1 MTGELRRLRRVSPN
15 PSEPNF
21 CYNRRPMA
29 KNEYGAD
36 SIKTLDPVTHIRMR
50 PGMYVGEP
58 GTGAMYHDC
67 IYILMKEVIDNSVD
81 EFVMGC
87 GKKIDV
93 TVNYDTGETSVRDYG
108 RGIPLEKV
116 VDCVSQMNT
125 GGKFDSDNFQFSAGM
140 NGVGTKAV
148 NALSEFF
155 EVRSFRDGAYSE
167 AFFKEGRLQSKKR
180 GTCKTREPNGTF
192 IRYRPD
198 VTVLKNFKV
207 REEHVVR
214 RMKMY
219 CYVNAGL
226 TINLNGQSICSE
238 HGLADLI
245 ADEAQFEKLYAPFH
259 VKTKNLEIIFTHTN
273 RFGEEYHSFVN
284 GQYTTDGGTHLTA
297 FKEAL
302 TKALNDWDAKKKFD
316 GDDIRDGL
324 LGAVSL
330 RIMNPVFE
338 GQTKIKFV
346 MNDIRSDLVA
356 EMKKEIEVALH
367 RSPSETEKLI
377 AKIEETGK
385 IRSQLNSIKKQA
397 RERSQAVQV
406 RVPQL
411 KDCKNHLK
419 LDKIDK
425 KTGKPEGEGTMIFL
439 TEGKS
444 AGGTLGNARDAMNQ
458 AVFFLRGKCLN
469 TCGLNKDVL
478 YKNEEFFNLI
488 KTLDIEDTLDH
499 LRYGKIIFATD
510 ADVDGLHIRMLLT
523 TFFMR
528 FYRQLITD
536 GRVFIL
542 ETPLFRV
549 RNKKE
554 QYYCFS
560 DEERERA
567 IKACGRGCE
576 ITRFKGLGELN
587 AKEFK
592 DFIGPEMRLTPVT
605 CVDDVDVEKTIKFY
619 MGANTPERKD
629 YIMDSLVC
637 DSSEF

>member
-1 MTGELRRLRRVSPN
+1 
-15 PSEPNF
+15 
-21 CYNRRPMA
+21 MA
-29 KNEYGAD
+29 KENYSD
-36 SIKTLDPVTHIRMR
+36 DNIKTLDPVTHIRMR

-67 IYILMKEVIDNSVD
+67 IYILMKEVIDNSID

-87 GKKIDV
+87 GKRIDV

-108 RGIPLEKV
+108 RGIPLGKV

-125 GGKFDSDNFQFSAGM
+125 GGKFDSDSFQFSAGM
-140 NGVGTKAV
+140 NGVGTKSV
-148 NALSEFF
+148 NSLSEFF
-155 EVRSFRDGAYSE
+155 EVRSNREGEFSE
-167 AFFKEGRLQSKKR
+167 AYFEEGRLKSKKR
-180 GTCKTREPNGTF
+180 GKQKEPQRDGTF
-192 IRYRPD
+192 IRYKPD
-198 VTVLKNFKV
+198 AKVLKHFKV
-207 REEHVVR
+207 REEHVLR

-226 TINLNGQSICSE
+226 TINLNGQTICSD
-238 HGLADLI
+238 HGLQDLI
-245 ADEAQFEKLYAPFH
+245 ADEVQFEKLYAPFH
-259 VKTKNLEIIFTHTN
+259 IKTKTLEIIFTHTN

-302 TKALNDWDAKKKFD
+302 TKALNDYDSKKKFE

-324 LGAVSL
+324 IGAVSI

-356 EMKKEIEVALH
+356 EMRKEIESALH
-367 RSPSETEKLI
+367 RSPAETDKLI

-385 IRSQLNSIKKQA
+385 IRSQLVTIKKKA
-397 RERSQAVQV
+397 REHAQAVSV

-419 LDKIDK
+419 LDKINK
-425 KTGKPEGEGTMIFL
+425 KTGKAEGEDTMIFL
-439 TEGKS
+439 TEGLS
-444 AGGTLGNARDAMNQ
+444 AGGTLGKVRDAATQ

-469 TCGLNKDVL
+469 TCGMSKNVL
-478 YKNEEFFNLI
+478 YENVEFFNLI
-488 KTLDIEDTLDH
+488 KTLDVDETLEH
-499 LRYGKIIFATD
+499 LRSGKIIFATD
-510 ADVDGLHIRMLLT
+510 AAVDGLHIRMLLT

-528 FYRQLITD
+528 FYRQLVTD

-560 DEERERA
+560 DEERETA
-567 IKACGRGCE
+567 IKKCGRGCE
-576 ITRFKGLGELN
+576 ITRFKGLGELDDDD
-587 AKEFK
+587 FR
-592 DFIGPEMRLTPVT
+592 DFIGPDMRLTPVT
-605 CVDDVDVEKTIKFY
+605 CADDSDVEKTIKSY
-619 MGANTPERKD
+619 MGSNTPERKD
-629 YIMDSLVC
+629 YIMNTLVC
-637 DSSEF
+637 DETSFE

>member
-1 MTGELRRLRRVSPN
+1 
-15 PSEPNF
+15 
-21 CYNRRPMA
+21 MA
-29 KNEYGAD
+29 KENYGAD

-67 IYILMKEVIDNSVD
+67 IYILMKEVIDNAID
-81 EFVMGC
+81 EFVQGF

-93 TVNYDTGETSVRDYG
+93 NVNYDTGEVSVRDYG

-125 GGKFDSDNFQFSAGM
+125 GGKYDNENYQFSAGM

-155 EVRSFRDGAYSE
+155 EVRAFRDGAYSE
-167 AFFKEGRLQSKKR
+167 GFFKEGRLQSQKR
-180 GTCKTREPNGTF
+180 GKCAKSEPNGTY
-192 IRYRPD
+192 IHYKPD
-198 VTVLKNFKV
+198 VKVLKNFKV
-207 REEHVVR
+207 REEHVLR

-226 TINLNGQSICSE
+226 TINLNGQTICTE
-238 HGLADLI
+238 KGLSDLI
-245 ADEAQFEKLYAPFH
+245 TDETQYEKLYAPFH
-259 VKTKNLEIIFTHTN
+259 LKTKTLEIIFTHTN
-273 RFGEEYHSFVN
+273 RFGEEYHTFVN

-302 TKALNDWDAKKKFD
+302 TKALNDYDPKKKFD

-324 LGAVSL
+324 LGAVSV

-338 GQTKIKFV
+338 GQTKIKLV
-346 MNDIRSDLVA
+346 MNDLRSDLVA
-356 EMKKEIEVALH
+356 QMRKEIETVLH
-367 RSPSETEKLI
+367 RSPAETDKLI

-385 IRSQLNSIKKQA
+385 IRSQLNTIKKQA
-397 RERSQAVQV
+397 RERTQAVSV

-419 LDKIDK
+419 LDKINK
-425 KTGKPEGEGTMIFL
+425 KTGKPEGDDTMIFL
-439 TEGKS
+439 TEGQS
-444 AGGTLGNARDAMNQ
+444 AGGTLGLARDTMNQ
-458 AVFFLRGKCLN
+458 AVFFLKGKPLN

-488 KTLDIEDTLDH
+488 KTLDIEETLDH
-499 LRYGKIIFATD
+499 LRYSRIIFATD

-554 QYYCFS
+554 HYFCYS
-560 DEERERA
+560 DAEREAA
-567 IKACGRGCE
+567 IKKCGKGCE
-576 ITRFKGLGELN
+576 ITRFKGLGEID
-587 AKEFK
+587 KDDFK
-592 DFIGPEMRLTPVT
+592 GFIGDEIRLTPVT
-605 CVDDVDVEKTIKFY
+605 CADDQDVEKTIKFY
-619 MGANTPERKD
+619 MGSNTPERKD

>member
-1 MTGELRRLRRVSPN
+1 
-15 PSEPNF
+15 
-21 CYNRRPMA
+21 MA
-29 KNEYGAD
+29 DYSAED
-36 SIKTLDPVTHIRMR
+36 IVHLDPVEHIRLR

-67 IYILMKEVIDNSVD
+67 IYILIKEVIDNSID
-81 EFVMGC
+81 EFVMGN
-87 GKKIDV
+87 GKRIDV
-93 TVNYDTGETSVRDYG
+93 TVDYTTGETTVRDYG

-125 GGKFDSDNFQFSAGM
+125 GGKFDNKNFQFSAGM

-155 EVRSFRDGAYSE
+155 EVRSFRNGEYSE
-167 AFFKEGRLQSKKR
+167 AFFREGRLQSQKR
-180 GTCKTREPNGTF
+180 GKCQTRESNGTY
-192 IRYRPD
+192 IRYKPD
-198 VTVLKNFKV
+198 VKVLKNFKV
-207 REEHVVR
+207 REEHVLR

-226 TINLNGQSICSE
+226 TISLNGQTICSE
-238 HGLADLI
+238 RGLGDLI
-245 ADEAQFEKLYAPFH
+245 ADEARFERLYTPFH
-259 VKTKNLEIIFTHTN
+259 IKTKNLEIIFTHTN
-273 RFGEEYHSFVN
+273 RFGEEYYSFVN

-302 TKALNDWDAKKKFD
+302 TKALNDFDPKKKFD

-324 LGAVSL
+324 VGAVAI

-338 GQTKIKFV
+338 GQTKIKLV
-346 MNDIRSDLVA
+346 MNDIRAELVA
-356 EMKKEIEVALH
+356 EMRKEIETILH
-367 RSPSETEKLI
+367 RSPAETEKLI

-385 IRSQLNSIKKQA
+385 IRSQLNAIKKQA
-397 RERSQAVQV
+397 RERTQAVSV

-411 KDCKNHLK
+411 KDCKRHLK

-425 KTGKPEGEGTMIFL
+425 KTGLAEGNDTMIFL
-439 TEGKS
+439 TEGQS
-444 AGGTLGNARDAMNQ
+444 AGGTLGLARDAMNQ
-458 AVFFLRGKCLN
+458 AVFFLRGKPLN
-469 TCGLNKDVL
+469 TFGLNKDVL
-478 YKNEEFFNLI
+478 YRNEEFFNLI

-499 LRYGKIIFATD
+499 LRYAKIIFATD
-510 ADVDGLHIRMLLT
+510 ADVDGLHIRMLLS

-528 FYRQLITD
+528 FYRQLVTD

-560 DEERERA
+560 EEEKL
-567 IKACGRGCE
+567 KAQAKCGRGCE
-576 ITRFKGLGELN
+576 TTRFKGLGELN

-592 DFIGPEMRLTPVT
+592 DFIGKDMRLTPVV
-605 CVDDVDVEKTIKFY
+605 CSDDTDIEKTIKFY

-637 DSSEF
+637 DSSDF

>member
-1 MTGELRRLRRVSPN
+1 
-15 PSEPNF
+15 
-21 CYNRRPMA
+21 MA
-29 KNEYGAD
+29 KENYSD
-36 SIKTLDPVTHIRMR
+36 DNIKTLDPVTHIRMR

-67 IYILMKEVIDNSVD
+67 IYILMKEVIDNSID

-108 RGIPLEKV
+108 RGIPLGKV

-125 GGKFDSDNFQFSAGM
+125 GGKFDSDSFQFSAGM

-155 EVRSFRDGAYSE
+155 EVRSYREGEFSE
-167 AFFKEGRLQSKKR
+167 AYFEEGRLKSKKR
-180 GTCKTREPNGTF
+180 GKQKEPQRDGTF
-192 IRYRPD
+192 IRYKPD
-198 VTVLKNFKV
+198 AKVLKHFKV
-207 REEHVVR
+207 REEHVLR

-226 TINLNGQSICSE
+226 TINLYGQTICSD
-238 HGLADLI
+238 HGLQDLI
-245 ADEAQFEKLYAPFH
+245 ADEVQFEKLYAPFH
-259 VKTKNLEIIFTHTN
+259 IKTKTLEIIFTHTN

-302 TKALNDWDAKKKFD
+302 TKALNDYDSKKKFE

-324 LGAVSL
+324 IGAVSI

-356 EMKKEIEVALH
+356 EMRKEIESALH
-367 RSPSETEKLI
+367 RSPAETDKLI

-385 IRSQLNSIKKQA
+385 IRSQLVTIKKKA
-397 RERSQAVQV
+397 REHAQAVSV

-419 LDKIDK
+419 LDKINK
-425 KTGKPEGEGTMIFL
+425 KTGKAEGEDTMIFL
-439 TEGKS
+439 TEGLS
-444 AGGTLGNARDAMNQ
+444 AGGTLGKVRDAATQ

-469 TCGLNKDVL
+469 TCGMSKNVL
-478 YKNEEFFNLI
+478 YENVEFFNLI
-488 KTLDIEDTLDH
+488 KTLDVDETLEH

-528 FYRQLITD
+528 FYRQLVTD

-560 DEERERA
+560 DEERETA
-567 IKACGRGCE
+567 IKKCGRGCE
-576 ITRFKGLGELN
+576 ITRFKGLGELDDDD
-587 AKEFK
+587 FR
-592 DFIGPEMRLTPVT
+592 DFIGPDMRLTPVT
-605 CVDDVDVEKTIKFY
+605 CADDSDVEKTIKFY
-619 MGANTPERKD
+619 MGSNTPERKD
-629 YIMDSLVC
+629 YIMNTLVC
-637 DSSEF
+637 DETSFE

>member
-1 MTGELRRLRRVSPN
+1 
-15 PSEPNF
+15 
-21 CYNRRPMA
+21 MA
-29 KNEYGAD
+29 KNDYSAE

-155 EVRSFRDGAYSE
+155 EVRSFRNGEYSE
-167 AFFKEGRLQSKKR
+167 ALFKEGRLQSKRR
-180 GTCKTREPNGTF
+180 GMCKTREPNGTF
-192 IRYRPD
+192 IHYRPD
-198 VTVLKNFKV
+198 VKVLKNFKV
-207 REEHVVR
+207 REEHVLR
-214 RMKMY
+214 RMRMY

-245 ADEAQFEKLYAPFH
+245 ADEAQFEKLYTPFH

-324 LGAVSL
+324 VGAVSL

-346 MNDIRSDLVA
+346 MNDIRADLVA

-385 IRSQLNSIKKQA
+385 IRSQLNTIKKQA

-605 CVDDVDVEKTIKFY
+605 CADDVDVEKTIKFY

>member
-1 MTGELRRLRRVSPN
+1 
-15 PSEPNF
+15 
-21 CYNRRPMA
+21 MA
-29 KNEYGAD
+29 KDNYGAD

-67 IYILMKEVIDNSVD
+67 IYILMKEVIDNAID
-81 EFVMGC
+81 EFVQGY

-93 TVNYDTGETSVRDYG
+93 KVDYDSGEVSVRDYG

-116 VDCVSQMNT
+116 VACVSQMNT
-125 GGKFDSDNFQFSAGM
+125 GGKYDTENYQFSAGM

-155 EVRSFRDGAYSE
+155 EVRAFRGGEFSE
-167 AFFKEGRLQSKKR
+167 AFFKEGRIQSQKR
-180 GTCKTREPNGTF
+180 GTCKTKEPNGTF
-192 IRYRPD
+192 IRYKPD
-198 VTVLKNFKV
+198 VKVLKNFKV
-207 REEHVVR
+207 REDHVLR

-226 TINLNGQSICSE
+226 TIILNGQEIRSDG
-238 HGLADLI
+238 GLADLI
-245 ADEAQFEKLYAPFH
+245 SDEAQFEKLYSPFH
-259 VKTKNLEIIFTHTN
+259 IKSKNLEIIFTHTN

-302 TKALNDWDAKKKFD
+302 TKALNDYDPKKKFD

-324 LGAVSL
+324 IGAVSV
-330 RIMNPVFE
+330 RIINPVFE
-338 GQTKIKFV
+338 GQTKIKLV
-346 MNDIRSDLVA
+346 MNDIRSELVSQ
-356 EMKKEIEVALH
+356 MRKEIEAALH
-367 RSPSETEKLI
+367 RSPAETDKLI
-377 AKIEETGK
+377 SKIEETGK
-385 IRSQLNSIKKQA
+385 IRSQLNTIKKQA
-397 RERSQAVQV
+397 RERSQAVSV

-419 LDKIDK
+419 LDKVDK
-425 KTGKPEGEGTMIFL
+425 KTGRPEGDDTMIFL
-439 TEGKS
+439 TEGQS
-444 AGGTLGNARDAMNQ
+444 AGGTLGLARDATRQ
-458 AVFFLRGKCLN
+458 AVFFLRGKPLN
-469 TCGLNKDVL
+469 TFDKNKDTL
-478 YKNEEFFNLI
+478 YQNEEFFNLI
-488 KTLDIEDTLDH
+488 KTLDIEETLEH
-499 LRYGKIIFATD
+499 LRYSKIIFATD

-536 GRVFIL
+536 GRVYIL

-549 RNKKE
+549 RNNKE
-554 QYYCFS
+554 QHYCFS
-560 DEERERA
+560 EAERD
-567 IKACGRGCE
+567 KAQAKLGKGCE
-576 ITRFKGLGELN
+576 TTRFKGLGELN

-592 DFIGPEMRLTPVT
+592 DFIGEDMRLTPVT
-605 CVDDVDVEKTIKFY
+605 CADDTDVEKTIKFY
-619 MGANTPERKD
+619 MGNNTPERKD

>member
-1 MTGELRRLRRVSPN
+1 
-15 PSEPNF
+15 
-21 CYNRRPMA
+21 MA
-29 KNEYGAD
+29 KDYGD
-36 SIKTLDPVTHIRMR
+36 TSIKTLDPVTHIRMR

-67 IYILMKEVIDNSVD
+67 IYILMKEVIDNSID

-87 GKKIDV
+87 GKRIDV
-93 TVNYDTGETSVRDYG
+93 TVNYDTGEVSVRDYG
-108 RGIPLEKV
+108 RGIPLGKV

-125 GGKFDSDNFQFSAGM
+125 GGKFDSDSFQFSAGM

-155 EVRSFRDGAYSE
+155 EVRSFREGEFSE
-167 AFFKEGRLQSKKR
+167 AYFEEGRLKSKRR
-180 GTCKTREPNGTF
+180 GKQKTAERDGTF
-192 IRYRPD
+192 IRYKPD
-198 VTVLKNFKV
+198 VKVLKHFKV
-207 REEHVVR
+207 REEHVLR

-226 TINLNGQSICSE
+226 TIVLNGQSICSE
-238 HGLADLI
+238 RGLADLVS
-245 ADEAQFEKLYAPFH
+245 DEVQFEKLYTPFH

-302 TKALNDWDAKKKFD
+302 TKALNDYDAKKKFD

-324 LGAVSL
+324 LGAVSI

-346 MNDIRSDLVA
+346 MNDIRAELVA
-356 EMKKEIEVALH
+356 EMKKAIEAELH
-367 RSPSETEKLI
+367 RAPAETEKLI

-385 IRSQLNSIKKQA
+385 IRSQLNTIKKKA
-397 RERSQAVQV
+397 REHAQAVSV

-411 KDCKNHLK
+411 KDCKHHLR
-419 LDKIDK
+419 LDKVDR
-425 KTGKPEGEGTMIFL
+425 KTGQPEGADTMIFL
-439 TEGKS
+439 TEGLS
-444 AGGTLGNARDAMNQ
+444 AGGTLGNARDALNQ
-458 AVFFLRGKCLN
+458 AVFFLRGKPLN
-469 TCGLNKDVL
+469 TFGVGKSVL
-478 YKNEEFFNLI
+478 YENVEFYNLI

-528 FYRQLITD
+528 FYRQLVTD

-554 QYYCFS
+554 QHYCFS
-560 DEERERA
+560 DEEREAA
-567 IKACGRGCE
+567 IRKCGRGCE

-592 DFIGPEMRLTPVT
+592 DFIGPDMRLTPVT
-605 CVDDVDVEKTIKFY
+605 CSDDQDVEKTIKFY
-619 MGANTPERKD
+619 MGSNTPERKG

-637 DSSEF
+637 DAAEF

>member
-1 MTGELRRLRRVSPN
+1 
-15 PSEPNF
+15 
-21 CYNRRPMA
+21 MA
-29 KNEYGAD
+29 KDYGD
-36 SIKTLDPVTHIRMR
+36 TSIKTLDPVTHIRTR

-67 IYILMKEVIDNSVD
+67 IYILMKEVIDNSID
-81 EFVMGC
+81 EFVMGE
-87 GKKIDV
+87 GKRIDV
-93 TVNYDTGETSVRDYG
+93 TVNYDSGETSVRDYG
-108 RGIPLEKV
+108 RGIPLGKV
-116 VDCVSQMNT
+116 VDCVSQMTT
-125 GGKFDSDNFQFSAGM
+125 GGKFDSDSFQFSAGM

-155 EVRSFRDGAYSE
+155 EVRSFRDGEFSE
-167 AFFKEGRLQSKKR
+167 GLFKEGRLQSQKR
-180 GTCKTREPNGTF
+180 GKTKTSEPHGTF
-192 IRYRPD
+192 IRYKPD
-198 VTVLKNFKV
+198 VKVLKHFKV

-214 RMKMY
+214 RMRMY

-226 TINLNGQSICSE
+226 TINLNGQPICSQ

-245 ADEAQFEKLYAPFH
+245 ADEAQFEKLYSPFH
-259 VKTKNLEIIFTHTN
+259 IKTKNLEIIFTHTN
-273 RFGEEYHSFVN
+273 RFGEEYYSFVN

-302 TKALNDWDAKKKFD
+302 TKALNEYDSKKKFD

-324 LGAVSL
+324 IGAISL

-346 MNDIRSDLVA
+346 MNDIKADLVA
-356 EMKKEIEVALH
+356 EMKKEILACLH
-367 RSPSETEKLI
+367 RAPAEADKLLS
-377 AKIEETGK
+377 KIEETGK
-385 IRSQLNSIKKQA
+385 IRSQLNTIKKQA
-397 RERSQAVQV
+397 RERSQATQV
-406 RVPQL
+406 RVKQL
-411 KDCKNHLK
+411 KDSKNHLK

-439 TEGKS
+439 TEGQS

-458 AVFFLRGKCLN
+458 AVFFLRGKPLN
-469 TCGLNKDVL
+469 TFGVGKEVL

-560 DEERERA
+560 EAERDA
-567 IKACGRGCE
+567 AQKKCGRGCE
-576 ITRFKGLGELN
+576 TTRFKGLGELN

-592 DFIGPEMRLTPVT
+592 DFIGEDMRLTPVT
-605 CVDDVDVEKTIKFY
+605 CADDQDVEKTIKFY
-619 MGANTPERKD
+619 MGSNTPERKD
-629 YIMDSLVC
+629 YIMESLIC
-637 DSSEF
+637 DAAEF

>member
-1 MTGELRRLRRVSPN
+1 
-15 PSEPNF
+15 
-21 CYNRRPMA
+21 MA
-29 KNEYGAD
+29 NGNYGAE
-36 SIKTLDPVTHIRMR
+36 SIKTLDPVTHIRLR

-67 IYILMKEVIDNSVD
+67 IYILMKEVIDNAID
-81 EFVMGC
+81 EFVQGY

-93 TVNYDTGETSVRDYG
+93 TVDYDSGEVSVRDYA

-125 GGKFDSDNFQFSAGM
+125 GAKYDNENYQFSAGM

-155 EVRSFRDGAYSE
+155 EVRSFRNGDYSE
-167 AFFKEGRLQSKKR
+167 AFFKEGRLQAKKR
-180 GTCKTREPNGTF
+180 GKCKEREPDGTF
-192 IRYRPD
+192 IRYKPD
-198 VTVLKNFKV
+198 VKVLKHFKM
-207 REEHVVR
+207 REDHVLR
-214 RMKMY
+214 RMRMY

-226 TINLNGQSICSE
+226 TVNLNGQTIRSDK
-238 HGLADLI
+238 GLADLI

-259 VKTKNLEIIFTHTN
+259 IKTKSLEILFTHTN
-273 RFGEEYHSFVN
+273 RFGEEYHTFVN

-302 TKALNDWDAKKKFD
+302 TKALNDYDPKKKFD

-324 LGAVSL
+324 IGAVSV

-338 GQTKIKFV
+338 GQTKIKLV
-346 MNDIRSDLVA
+346 MNDLRSELVA
-356 EMKKEIEVALH
+356 QMRKEIEAALH
-367 RSPSETEKLI
+367 RSPAETDKLV

-385 IRSQLNSIKKQA
+385 IRSQLNTIKKQA
-397 RERSQAVQV
+397 RERTQAVSV

-411 KDCKNHLK
+411 KDCQRHLK
-419 LDKIDK
+419 LDKINK
-425 KTGKPEGEGTMIFL
+425 KTGKPEGDDTMIFL
-439 TEGKS
+439 TEGQS
-444 AGGTLGNARDAMNQ
+444 AGGTLGLARDTANQ
-458 AVFFLRGKCLN
+458 AVFFLKGKPLN

-488 KTLDIEDTLDH
+488 KTLDIEETLDH
-499 LRYGKIIFATD
+499 LRYSRIIFATD

-528 FYRQLITD
+528 FYRQLIVD

-554 QYYCFS
+554 HYFCYT
-560 DEERERA
+560 DAEREAA
-567 IKACGRGCE
+567 IKKCGKGCE
-576 ITRFKGLGELN
+576 ITRFKGLGEID
-587 AKEFK
+587 KDDFK
-592 DFIGPEMRLTPVT
+592 GFIGEDIRLTPVT
-605 CVDDVDVEKTIKFY
+605 CADDTDVEKTIKFY

-637 DSSEF
+637 DSSEY

>member
-1 MTGELRRLRRVSPN
+1 
-15 PSEPNF
+15 
-21 CYNRRPMA
+21 MA
-29 KNEYGAD
+29 KDNYGAE

-67 IYILMKEVIDNSVD
+67 IYILMKEVVDNAID
-81 EFVMGC
+81 EFVQGF
-87 GKKIDV
+87 GKKIDIN
-93 TVNYDTGETSVRDYG
+93 VNYDSGEVSVRDYG

-125 GGKFDSDNFQFSAGM
+125 GGKYDNENYQFSAGM

-155 EVRSFRDGAYSE
+155 EVRAFRDGEYSE

-180 GTCKTREPNGTF
+180 GKCKQREPDGTF
-192 IRYRPD
+192 IRYKPD
-198 VTVLKNFKV
+198 VKVLKNFKV
-207 REEHVVR
+207 REEHVLR

-226 TINLNGQSICSE
+226 TINLNGQTICSDK
-238 HGLADLI
+238 GLSDLI

-259 VKTKNLEIIFTHTN
+259 LKTKTLEIIFTHTN
-273 RFGEEYHSFVN
+273 RFGEEYHTFVN

-302 TKALNDWDAKKKFD
+302 TKALNDYDPKKKFD

-324 LGAVSL
+324 LGAVSV

-338 GQTKIKFV
+338 GQTKIKLV
-346 MNDIRSDLVA
+346 MNDLRADLVA
-356 EMKKEIEVALH
+356 QMRKEIETVLH
-367 RSPSETEKLI
+367 RAPAEADKLI

-385 IRSQLNSIKKQA
+385 IRSQLNTIKKQA
-397 RERSQAVQV
+397 RERSQAVSV

-419 LDKIDK
+419 LDKINK
-425 KTGKPEGEGTMIFL
+425 KTGKPEGDDTMIFL
-439 TEGKS
+439 TEGQS
-444 AGGTLGNARDAMNQ
+444 AGGTLGLARDTSNQ
-458 AVFFLRGKCLN
+458 AVFFLKGKPLN

-488 KTLDIEDTLDH
+488 KTLDIEETLDH
-499 LRYGKIIFATD
+499 LRYSRIIFATD

-554 QYYCFS
+554 HYFCYT
-560 DEERERA
+560 DAEREAA
-567 IKACGRGCE
+567 IKKCGKGCE
-576 ITRFKGLGELN
+576 ITRFKGLGEID
-587 AKEFK
+587 KDDFK
-592 DFIGPEMRLTPVT
+592 GFIGEDIRLTPVT
-605 CVDDVDVEKTIKFY
+605 CADDTDVEKTIKFY
-619 MGANTPERKD
+619 MGSNTPERKD

>member
-1 MTGELRRLRRVSPN
+1 
-15 PSEPNF
+15 
-21 CYNRRPMA
+21 MA
-29 KNEYGAD
+29 KNEYGAE

-67 IYILMKEVIDNSVD
+67 VYILMKEVIDNAVD

-87 GKKIDV
+87 GRKVDV
-93 TVNYDTGETSVRDYG
+93 TVDYATGETSIRDYG

-116 VDCVSQMNT
+116 VDCVSKMNT
-125 GGKFDSDNFQFSAGM
+125 GGKFDNASFQFSAGM

-155 EVRSFRDGAYSE
+155 EVRSFRDGSFSE
-167 AFFKEGRLQSKKR
+167 AFFREGRLQSQRR
-180 GTCKTREPNGTF
+180 GKCKTAEPNGTF
-192 IRYRPD
+192 VRYRPD
-198 VTVLKNFKV
+198 AKVLKSFRM

-214 RMKMY
+214 RMRMY

-226 TINLNGQSICSE
+226 TINLNGQRICSE
-238 HGLADLI
+238 GGLADLI
-245 ADEAQFEKLYAPFH
+245 SDEAQFERLYSPFH
-259 VKTKNLEIIFTHTN
+259 IKTKSFEIIFTHTN

-302 TKALNDWDAKKKFD
+302 TKALNEYDSKRPFD

-324 LGAVSL
+324 MGAVSL

-346 MNDIRSDLVA
+346 MNDIRADLVA
-356 EMKKEIEVALH
+356 EMKREIVAALH
-367 RSPSETEKLI
+367 RAPSEAERLV
-377 AKIEETGK
+377 AKVEETGK
-385 IRSQLNSIKKQA
+385 LRTQMTALKKQA
-397 RERSQAVQV
+397 RERTQAVSV

-411 KDCKNHLK
+411 KDCKNHLR
-419 LDKIDK
+419 LDKTDK
-425 KTGKPEGEGTMIFL
+425 KTGRAEGEDTMIVL

-444 AGGTLGNARDAMNQ
+444 AGGTLGSARDAMNQ
-458 AVFFLRGKCLN
+458 AVFFLKGKCLN
-469 TCGLNKDVL
+469 TCGLAKDVL

-488 KTLDIEDTLDH
+488 KTLDIEEKLEN

-528 FYRQLITD
+528 FYRQLVTD

-554 QYYCFS
+554 QYYCFT
-560 DEERERA
+560 EEE
-567 IKACGRGCE
+567 KAAAQAKCGRGCE
-576 ITRFKGLGELN
+576 TTRFKGLGELN
-587 AKEFK
+587 PKEFK
-592 DFIGPEMRLTPVT
+592 DFIGPDMRLTPVT
-605 CVDDVDVEKTIKFY
+605 CSDDMDVEKTIKFY

-629 YIMDSLVC
+629 YIMETLVC
-637 DSSEF
+637 DSSDF

>member
-1 MTGELRRLRRVSPN
+1 
-15 PSEPNF
+15 
-21 CYNRRPMA
+21 MA
-29 KNEYGAD
+29 KDYGD
-36 SIKTLDPVTHIRMR
+36 TSIKTLDPVTHIRMR

-67 IYILMKEVIDNSVD
+67 IYILMKEVIDNAID
-81 EFVMGC
+81 EFGQGF
-87 GKKIDV
+87 GKRIDV
-93 TVNYDTGETSVRDYG
+93 TVNYDSGEVSVRDYG
-108 RGIPLEKV
+108 RGIPLGKV

-125 GGKFDSDNFQFSAGM
+125 GGKYDNENYQFSAGM

-155 EVRSFRDGAYSE
+155 EVRSFRDGEYSE
-167 AFFKEGRLQSKKR
+167 AYFKEGRLQSQKR
-180 GTCKTREPNGTF
+180 GKQKTAEKNGTF
-192 IRYRPD
+192 IRYKPD
-198 VTVLKNFKV
+198 VKVLKHFKV
-207 REEHVVR
+207 REEHVLR

-226 TINLNGQSICSE
+226 TIVLNGQEICSDR
-238 HGLADLI
+238 GLADLV

-259 VKTKNLEIIFTHTN
+259 VKTKSLEIIFTHTN
-273 RFGEEYHSFVN
+273 RFGEEYHTFVN

-302 TKALNDWDAKKKFD
+302 TKALNEFDSKKKFD

-324 LGAVSL
+324 LGAVSVK
-330 RIMNPVFE
+330 IMNPVFE

-346 MNDIRSDLVA
+346 MNDIKADLVA
-356 EMKKEIEVALH
+356 EMKKEILAALH
-367 RSPSETEKLI
+367 RSSSEAEKLVK
-377 AKIEETGK
+377 KIEETGK
-385 IRSQLNSIKKQA
+385 IRSQLNTIKKQA
-397 RERSQAVQV
+397 RERTQATSV

-419 LDKIDK
+419 LDKIVK
-425 KTGKPEGEGTMIFL
+425 KTGKPEGDDTMIFL
-439 TEGKS
+439 TEGQS

-458 AVFFLRGKCLN
+458 AVFFLRGKPLN
-469 TCGLNKDVL
+469 TFGVGKEVL

-488 KTLDIEDTLDH
+488 KTLDIEETLEH

-528 FYRQLITD
+528 FYRQLVTD
-536 GRVFIL
+536 GRVYIL

-560 DEERERA
+560 DQEREEA
-567 IKACGRGCE
+567 IKKCGRGCE

-592 DFIGPEMRLTPVT
+592 DFIGPDMRLTPVT
-605 CVDDVDVEKTIKFY
+605 CSDDIDVEKTIKFY

-637 DSSEF
+637 DSSDF

>member
-1 MTGELRRLRRVSPN
+1 
-15 PSEPNF
+15 
-21 CYNRRPMA
+21 MA
-29 KNEYGAD
+29 KTEYVAEA
-36 SIKTLDPVTHIRMR
+36 IKTLDPVTHIRLR

-93 TVNYDTGETSVRDYG
+93 TVNYTTGETSVRDYG

-155 EVRSFRDGAYSE
+155 EVRSFRDGEYSE
-167 AFFKEGRLQSKKR
+167 AFFREGRLKSQKR
-180 GTCKTREPNGTF
+180 GKCPTKEPNGTF
-192 IRYRPD
+192 IRYKPD

-226 TINLNGQSICSE
+226 TINLNGQQICSDR
-238 HGLADLI
+238 GLADLI
-245 ADEAQFEKLYAPFH
+245 ADEAQFEKLYQPFH

-302 TKALNDWDAKKKFD
+302 TKALNDYDPKKKFD

-324 LGAVSL
+324 IGAVSL

-346 MNDIRSDLVA
+346 MNDIRSELVA
-356 EMKKEIEVALH
+356 QMRKEIEAVLH
-367 RSPSETEKLI
+367 RSPSETEKLL
-377 AKIEETGK
+377 AKVEETGK
-385 IRSQLNSIKKQA
+385 IRSQLNTIKKQA
-397 RERSQAVQV
+397 RERSQAVSV

-419 LDKIDK
+419 LDKLDK
-425 KTGKPEGEGTMIFL
+425 KTGKPEGDGTMIFL

-458 AVFFLRGKCLN
+458 AVFFLRGKPLN
-469 TCGLNKDVL
+469 TFGLNKDVL
-478 YKNEEFFNLI
+478 YKNEEFYNLI
-488 KTLDIEDTLDH
+488 KTLDIEDSLDH
-499 LRYGKIIFATD
+499 LRYSKIIFATD
-510 ADVDGLHIRMLLT
+510 ADVDGLHIRMLLA

-528 FYRQLITD
+528 FYRQLVTD

-554 QYYCFS
+554 QHYCFS
-560 DEERERA
+560 DEEREKA
-567 IKACGRGCE
+567 IAKCGRGCE

-605 CVDDVDVEKTIKFY
+605 CSDDTDVEKTIKFY
-619 MGANTPERKD
+619 MGYNTPERKD

-637 DSSEF
+637 DSSDF

>member
-1 MTGELRRLRRVSPN
+1 
-15 PSEPNF
+15 
-21 CYNRRPMA
+21 MA
-29 KNEYGAD
+29 KTEYGAE

-155 EVRSFRDGAYSE
+155 EVRAFRDGEYSE

-180 GTCKTREPNGTF
+180 GKCQTREPNGTF
-192 IRYRPD
+192 IRYKPD
-198 VTVLKNFKV
+198 VKVLKSFKV
-207 REEHVVR
+207 REEHVIR

-226 TINLNGQSICSE
+226 TINLNGQPICSDR
-238 HGLADLI
+238 GLADLI

-302 TKALNDWDAKKKFD
+302 TKALNDYDSKKKFD

-324 LGAVSL
+324 IGAVSL

-346 MNDIRSDLVA
+346 MNDIRADLVA
-356 EMKKEIEVALH
+356 EMKKAIDAELH
-367 RSPSETEKLI
+367 RAPSETDKLI

-385 IRSQLNSIKKQA
+385 IRSQLNTIKKQA
-397 RERSQAVQV
+397 RERSQAVSV

-419 LDKIDK
+419 LDKINK
-425 KTGKPEGEGTMIFL
+425 KTGKAEGEETMIFL

-488 KTLDIEDTLDH
+488 KTLDIEDSLDN

-528 FYRQLITD
+528 FYRQLVTD
-536 GRVFIL
+536 GRIYIL

-560 DEERERA
+560 DDEREKA
-567 IKACGRGCE
+567 IKKCGRGCE

-605 CVDDVDVEKTIKFY
+605 CADDTDVEKTIKFY

>member
-1 MTGELRRLRRVSPN
+1 
-15 PSEPNF
+15 
-21 CYNRRPMA
+21 
-29 KNEYGAD
+29 
-36 SIKTLDPVTHIRMR
+36 
-50 PGMYVGEP
+50 
-58 GTGAMYHDC
+58 
-67 IYILMKEVIDNSVD
+67 MKEVIDNSID

-87 GKKIDV
+87 GKRIDV

-108 RGIPLEKV
+108 RGIPLGKV

-125 GGKFDSDNFQFSAGM
+125 GGKFDSDSFQFSAGM

-155 EVRSFRDGAYSE
+155 EVRSYREGEFSE
-167 AFFKEGRLQSKKR
+167 AYFEEGRLKSKKR
-180 GTCKTREPNGTF
+180 GKQKEPQRDGTF
-192 IRYRPD
+192 IRYKPD
-198 VTVLKNFKV
+198 AKILKHFKV
-207 REEHVVR
+207 REEHVLR

-226 TINLNGQSICSE
+226 TINLNGQTICSD
-238 HGLADLI
+238 HGLQDLI
-245 ADEAQFEKLYAPFH
+245 ADEVQFEKLYAPFH
-259 VKTKNLEIIFTHTN
+259 IKTKTLEIIFTHTN

-302 TKALNDWDAKKKFD
+302 TKALNDYDSKKKFE

-324 LGAVSL
+324 IGAVSI

-356 EMKKEIEVALH
+356 EMRKEIESALH
-367 RSPSETEKLI
+367 RSPAETDKLI

-385 IRSQLNSIKKQA
+385 IRSQLVTIKKKA
-397 RERSQAVQV
+397 REHAQAVSV

-419 LDKIDK
+419 LDKINK
-425 KTGKPEGEGTMIFL
+425 KTGKAEGEDTMIFL
-439 TEGKS
+439 TEGLS
-444 AGGTLGNARDAMNQ
+444 AGGTLGKVRDAATQ

-469 TCGLNKDVL
+469 TCGMSKNVL
-478 YKNEEFFNLI
+478 YENVEFFNLI
-488 KTLDIEDTLDH
+488 KTLDVDETLEH

-528 FYRQLITD
+528 FYRQLVTD

-560 DEERERA
+560 DEERETA
-567 IKACGRGCE
+567 IKKCGRGCE
-576 ITRFKGLGELN
+576 ITRFKGLGELDDDD
-587 AKEFK
+587 FR
-592 DFIGPEMRLTPVT
+592 DFIGPDMRLTPVT
-605 CVDDVDVEKTIKFY
+605 CADDSDVEKTIKFY
-619 MGANTPERKD
+619 MGSNTPERKD
-629 YIMDSLVC
+629 YIMNTLVC
-637 DSSEF
+637 DETSFE

>member
-1 MTGELRRLRRVSPN
+1 
-15 PSEPNF
+15 
-21 CYNRRPMA
+21 MA
-29 KNEYGAD
+29 RNEYGAD

-155 EVRSFRDGAYSE
+155 EVRAFRDGEYSE

-180 GTCKTREPNGTF
+180 GKCAVREPNGTF
-192 IRYRPD
+192 IRYKPD
-198 VTVLKNFKV
+198 AKVLKNFKV
-207 REEHVVR
+207 REEHVLR

-226 TINLNGQSICSE
+226 TINLNGQPICSE
-238 HGLADLI
+238 RGLADLI
-245 ADEAQFEKLYAPFH
+245 SDEAQFEKLYAPFH
-259 VKTKNLEIIFTHTN
+259 IKTKNLEIIFTHTN

-302 TKALNDWDAKKKFD
+302 TKALNDYDPKKKFD

-324 LGAVSL
+324 IGAVSI

-346 MNDIRSDLVA
+346 MNDIRAELVQQ
-356 EMKKEIEVALH
+356 MKKEIEAALH
-367 RSPSETEKLI
+367 RSTAEADKLI

-385 IRSQLNSIKKQA
+385 IRSQLNTIKKQA
-397 RERSQAVQV
+397 RERSQAVSV

-411 KDCKNHLK
+411 KDCKNHLR
-419 LDKIDK
+419 LDKINK
-425 KTGKPEGEGTMIFL
+425 KTGRPEGDDTMIFL
-439 TEGKS
+439 TEGQS
-444 AGGTLGNARDAMNQ
+444 AGGTLGGARDAMTQ

-469 TCGLNKDVL
+469 TCGLAKDVL
-478 YKNEEFFNLI
+478 YRNEEFFNLI
-488 KTLDIEDTLDH
+488 KTLDIEETLEH
-499 LRYGKIIFATD
+499 LRYSKIIFATD

-528 FYRQLITD
+528 FYRQLVQD

-554 QYYCFS
+554 HYFCYS
-560 DEERERA
+560 DAEREAA
-567 IKACGRGCE
+567 IKKCGRGCE
-576 ITRFKGLGELN
+576 ITRFKGLGEID
-587 AKEFK
+587 KEDFK
-592 DFIGPEMRLTPVT
+592 GFIGEDMRLTPVT
-605 CVDDVDVEKTIKFY
+605 CADDTDVEKTIKFY
-619 MGANTPERKD
+619 MGSNTPERKD
-629 YIMDSLVC
+629 YIMESLVC
-637 DSSEF
+637 DASEF

>member
-1 MTGELRRLRRVSPN
+1 
-15 PSEPNF
+15 
-21 CYNRRPMA
+21 MA
-29 KNEYGAD
+29 KENYGAD
-36 SIKTLDPVTHIRMR
+36 SIKTLDPVTHIRLR

-155 EVRSFRDGAYSE
+155 EVRAFRDGEYAE
-167 AFFKEGRLQSKKR
+167 AMFKEGRLQSQKR
-180 GTCKTREPNGTF
+180 GKCATREPNGTF

-198 VTVLKNFKV
+198 VKVLKNFKV
-207 REEHVVR
+207 REEHVLR

-226 TINLNGQSICSE
+226 TINLNGHAICSD

-259 VKTKNLEIIFTHTN
+259 IKTKAFEIIFTHTN

-302 TKALNDWDAKKKFD
+302 TKALNDYDPKKKFD

-324 LGAVSL
+324 VGAVSL

-346 MNDIRSDLVA
+346 MNDIRAELVQQ
-356 EMKKEIEVALH
+356 MRKEIDAALH
-367 RSPSETEKLI
+367 RSSAEADKLI

-385 IRSQLNSIKKQA
+385 IRSQLNTIKKQA
-397 RERSQAVQV
+397 RERSQAVSV

-425 KTGKPEGEGTMIFL
+425 KTGRPEGADTMIFL
-439 TEGKS
+439 TEGQS
-444 AGGTLGNARDAMNQ
+444 AGGTLGGARDAMNQ

-488 KTLDIEDTLDH
+488 KTLDVEESLER

-528 FYRQLITD
+528 FYRQLILD
-536 GRVFIL
+536 GRVYIL

-554 QYYCFS
+554 HYFCYT
-560 DEERERA
+560 DAEREAA
-567 IKACGRGCE
+567 IRKCGRNCE
-576 ITRFKGLGELN
+576 ITRFKGLGEID
-587 AKEFK
+587 KEDFK
-592 DFIGPEMRLTPVT
+592 GFIGEDMRLTPVT
-605 CVDDVDVEKTIKFY
+605 CSDDTDVEKTIKFY
-619 MGANTPERKD
+619 MGSNTPERKD
-629 YIMDSLVC
+629 YIMESLVC

>member
-1 MTGELRRLRRVSPN
+1 
-15 PSEPNF
+15 
-21 CYNRRPMA
+21 MA
-29 KNEYGAD
+29 KENYGAD

-67 IYILMKEVIDNSVD
+67 IYILMKEVIDNAID
-81 EFVMGC
+81 EFVQGF

-93 TVNYDTGETSVRDYG
+93 NVNYDTGEVSVRDYG

-125 GGKFDSDNFQFSAGM
+125 GGKYDNENYQFSAGM

-155 EVRSFRDGAYSE
+155 EVRAFRDGAYSE
-167 AFFKEGRLQSKKR
+167 GFFKEGRLQSQKR
-180 GTCKTREPNGTF
+180 GKCAKSEPNGTY
-192 IRYRPD
+192 IHYKPD
-198 VTVLKNFKV
+198 VKVLKNFKV
-207 REEHVVR
+207 REEHVLR

-226 TINLNGQSICSE
+226 TINLNGQTICSE
-238 HGLADLI
+238 KGLSDLI
-245 ADEAQFEKLYAPFH
+245 TDEAQFEKLYAPFH
-259 VKTKNLEIIFTHTN
+259 LKTKTLEIIFTHTN
-273 RFGEEYHSFVN
+273 RFGEEYHTFVN

-302 TKALNDWDAKKKFD
+302 TKALNDYDPKKKFD

-324 LGAVSL
+324 LGAVSV

-338 GQTKIKFV
+338 GQTKIKLV
-346 MNDIRSDLVA
+346 MNDLRSDLVA
-356 EMKKEIEVALH
+356 QMRKEIETVLH
-367 RSPSETEKLI
+367 RSPAETDKLI

-385 IRSQLNSIKKQA
+385 IRSQLNTIKKQA
-397 RERSQAVQV
+397 RERTQAVSV

-419 LDKIDK
+419 LDKINK
-425 KTGKPEGEGTMIFL
+425 KTGKPEGDDTMIFL
-439 TEGKS
+439 TEGQS
-444 AGGTLGNARDAMNQ
+444 AGGTLGLARDTMNQ
-458 AVFFLRGKCLN
+458 AVFFLKGKPLN
-469 TCGLNKDVL
+469 TCGLNKEVL
-478 YKNEEFFNLI
+478 YRNEEFFNLI
-488 KTLDIEDTLDH
+488 KTLDIEETLDH
-499 LRYGKIIFATD
+499 LRYSRIIFATD

-554 QYYCFS
+554 HYFCYS
-560 DEERERA
+560 DAEREAA
-567 IKACGRGCE
+567 IKKCGKGCE
-576 ITRFKGLGELN
+576 ITRFKGLGEID
-587 AKEFK
+587 KDDFK
-592 DFIGPEMRLTPVT
+592 GFIGDEIRLTPVT
-605 CVDDVDVEKTIKFY
+605 CADDQDVEKTIKFY
-619 MGANTPERKD
+619 MGSNTPERKD

>member
-1 MTGELRRLRRVSPN
+1 
-15 PSEPNF
+15 
-21 CYNRRPMA
+21 MA
-29 KNEYGAD
+29 KENYSD
-36 SIKTLDPVTHIRMR
+36 DNIKTLDPVTHIRMR

-67 IYILMKEVIDNSVD
+67 IYILMKEVIDNSID

-108 RGIPLEKV
+108 RGIPLGKV

-125 GGKFDSDNFQFSAGM
+125 GGKFDSDSFQFSAGM

-155 EVRSFRDGAYSE
+155 EVRSYREGEFSE
-167 AFFKEGRLQSKKR
+167 AYFEEGRLKSKKR
-180 GTCKTREPNGTF
+180 GKQKEPQRDGTF
-192 IRYRPD
+192 IRYKPD
-198 VTVLKNFKV
+198 AKVLKHFKV
-207 REEHVVR
+207 REEHVLR

-226 TINLNGQSICSE
+226 TINLNGQTICSD
-238 HGLADLI
+238 HGLQDLI
-245 ADEAQFEKLYAPFH
+245 ADEVQFEKLYAPFH
-259 VKTKNLEIIFTHTN
+259 IKTKTLEIIFTHTN

-302 TKALNDWDAKKKFD
+302 TKALNDYDSKKKFE

-324 LGAVSL
+324 IGAVSI

-346 MNDIRSDLVA
+346 MNDIRSNLVA
-356 EMKKEIEVALH
+356 EMRKEIESALH
-367 RSPSETEKLI
+367 RSPAETDKLI

-385 IRSQLNSIKKQA
+385 IRSQLVTIKKKA
-397 RERSQAVQV
+397 REHAQAVSV

-419 LDKIDK
+419 LDKINK
-425 KTGKPEGEGTMIFL
+425 KTGKAEGEDTMIFL
-439 TEGKS
+439 TEGLS
-444 AGGTLGNARDAMNQ
+444 AGGTLGKVRDAATQ

-469 TCGLNKDVL
+469 TCGMSKNVL
-478 YKNEEFFNLI
+478 YENVEFFNLI
-488 KTLDIEDTLDH
+488 KTLDVDETLEH

-528 FYRQLITD
+528 FYRQLVTD

-560 DEERERA
+560 DEERETA
-567 IKACGRGCE
+567 IKKCGRGCE
-576 ITRFKGLGELN
+576 ITRFKGLGELDDDD
-587 AKEFK
+587 FR
-592 DFIGPEMRLTPVT
+592 DFIGPDMRLTPVT
-605 CVDDVDVEKTIKFY
+605 CADDSDVEKTIKFY
-619 MGANTPERKD
+619 MGSNTPERKD
-629 YIMDSLVC
+629 YIMNTLVC
-637 DSSEF
+637 DETSFE

>member
-1 MTGELRRLRRVSPN
+1 
-15 PSEPNF
+15 
-21 CYNRRPMA
+21 MA
-29 KNEYGAD
+29 AREAYGD
-36 SIKTLDPVTHIRMR
+36 DNIKTLDPVTHIRMR

-58 GTGAMYHDC
+58 GTGAMYHDA
-67 IYILMKEVIDNSVD
+67 IYILMKEVIDNSID
-81 EFVMGC
+81 EFVMGS
-87 GKKIDV
+87 GKRIDIN
-93 TVNYDTGETSVRDYG
+93 VNYDTGETSVRDYG
-108 RGIPLEKV
+108 RGIPLGKV

-125 GGKFDSDNFQFSAGM
+125 GGKFDSESFQFSAGM

-155 EVRSFRDGAYSE
+155 EVRSFRDGEFSE
-167 AFFKEGRLQSKKR
+167 AYFKEGRLVSKKR
-180 GTCKTREPNGTF
+180 GKQKTAEKSGTF
-192 IRYRPD
+192 IRYKPD
-198 VTVLKNFKV
+198 AKVLKNFKI

-214 RMKMY
+214 RMRMY

-226 TINLNGQSICSE
+226 TIVLNGQEIYSGN
-238 HGLADLI
+238 GLADLI

-259 VKTKNLEIIFTHTN
+259 VKTKTLEIIFTHTN

-302 TKALNDWDAKKKFD
+302 TKALNEYDSKKKFE

-324 LGAVSL
+324 IGAVSL

-346 MNDIRSDLVA
+346 MNDIRAELVR
-356 EMKKEIEVALH
+356 EMQREILAALH
-367 RSPSETEKLI
+367 RSTTETQKLI

-385 IRSQLNSIKKQA
+385 IRSQLVSIKKQA
-397 RERSQAVQV
+397 RERSQAVSV

-411 KDCKNHLK
+411 KDCKHHLK
-419 LDKIDK
+419 LDKINK
-425 KTGKPEGEGTMIFL
+425 KTGKAEGEDTMIFL
-439 TEGKS
+439 TEGLS
-444 AGGTLGNARDAMNQ
+444 AGGTLGQARDAERQ

-488 KTLDIEDTLDH
+488 KTLDIEETLEH

-536 GRVFIL
+536 GRVYIL

-554 QYYCFS
+554 QHYCFT
-560 DEERERA
+560 DAEREAA

-592 DFIGPEMRLTPVT
+592 EFIGADMRLTPVT
-605 CVDDVDVEKTIKFY
+605 CSDDTDVEKTIKFY
-619 MGANTPERKD
+619 MGQNSDERRG

-637 DSSEF
+637 DAAEF

>member
-1 MTGELRRLRRVSPN
+1 
-15 PSEPNF
+15 
-21 CYNRRPMA
+21 MA
-29 KNEYGAD
+29 KEYGD
-36 SIKTLDPVTHIRMR
+36 SSIKTLDPVTHIRMR

-67 IYILMKEVIDNSVD
+67 IYILMKEVIDNAID
-81 EFVMGC
+81 EFGQGF
-87 GKKIDV
+87 GKRIDV
-93 TVNYDTGETSVRDYG
+93 TVNYDSGEVSVRDYG
-108 RGIPLEKV
+108 RGIPLGKV

-125 GGKFDSDNFQFSAGM
+125 GGKYDNENYQFSAGM

-155 EVRSFRDGAYSE
+155 EVRSFREGEFSE
-167 AFFKEGRLQSKKR
+167 AYFEEGRLKSKKR
-180 GTCKTREPNGTF
+180 GKLKSGEPSGTF
-192 IRYRPD
+192 IRYKPD
-198 VTVLKNFKV
+198 LKVLKHFKV

-226 TINLNGQSICSE
+226 TIRLNGQEIRSDR
-238 HGLADLI
+238 GLADLI

-273 RFGEEYHSFVN
+273 RFGEEYHTFVN

-302 TKALNDWDAKKKFD
+302 TKALNDYDAKKKFD

-324 LGAVSL
+324 IGAVAI

-356 EMKKEIEVALH
+356 QMKKEIESVLH
-367 RSPSETEKLI
+367 RSPAETDKLI

-385 IRSQLNSIKKQA
+385 IRSQLVTIKKKA
-397 RERSQAVQV
+397 REHAQAVSV

-419 LDKIDK
+419 LDKVNK
-425 KTGKPEGEGTMIFL
+425 KTGRPEGDETMIFL
-439 TEGKS
+439 TEGIS
-444 AGGTLGNARDAMNQ
+444 AGGTLGKVRDAMNQ

-469 TCGLNKDVL
+469 TCGMSKNVL
-478 YKNEEFFNLI
+478 YENVEYFNLI
-488 KTLDIEDTLDH
+488 KTLDIDETLDH

-528 FYRQLITD
+528 FYRQLVTD

-554 QYYCFS
+554 QVYCFS
-560 DEERERA
+560 EAERDA
-567 IKACGRGCE
+567 AQSKLGRGCE
-576 ITRFKGLGELN
+576 TTRFKGLGELDDDD
-587 AKEFK
+587 FR
-592 DFIGPEMRLTPVT
+592 DFIGPDMRLTPVT
-605 CVDDVDVEKTIKFY
+605 CADDIDVEKTIKFY
-619 MGANTPERKD
+619 MGSNTPERKD

-637 DSSEF
+637 DASEY

>member
-1 MTGELRRLRRVSPN
+1 
-15 PSEPNF
+15 
-21 CYNRRPMA
+21 MA
-29 KNEYGAD
+29 KENYGD
-36 SIKTLDPVTHIRMR
+36 SNIKTLDPVTHIRMR

-67 IYILMKEVIDNSVD
+67 IYILMKEVIDNSID

-87 GKKIDV
+87 GKRIDV

-108 RGIPLEKV
+108 RGIPLGKV

-125 GGKFDSDNFQFSAGM
+125 GGKFDSDSFQFSAGM

-155 EVRSFRDGAYSE
+155 EVRSYREGEFSE
-167 AFFKEGRLQSKKR
+167 AYFEEGRLKSKKR
-180 GTCKTREPNGTF
+180 GKQKEPQRDGTF
-192 IRYRPD
+192 IRYKPD
-198 VTVLKNFKV
+198 AKVLKHFKV
-207 REEHVVR
+207 REEHVLR

-226 TINLNGQSICSE
+226 TINLNGQTICSD
-238 HGLADLI
+238 HGLQDLI
-245 ADEAQFEKLYAPFH
+245 ADEVQFEKLYAPFH
-259 VKTKNLEIIFTHTN
+259 IKTKTLEIIFTHTN

-302 TKALNDWDAKKKFD
+302 TKALNDYDSKKKFE

-324 LGAVSL
+324 IGAVSI

-356 EMKKEIEVALH
+356 EMRKEIESALH
-367 RSPSETEKLI
+367 RSPAETDKLI

-385 IRSQLNSIKKQA
+385 IRSQLVTIKKKA
-397 RERSQAVQV
+397 REHAQAVSV

-419 LDKIDK
+419 LDKINK
-425 KTGKPEGEGTMIFL
+425 KTGKAEGEDTMIFL
-439 TEGKS
+439 TEGLS
-444 AGGTLGNARDAMNQ
+444 AGGTLGKVRDAATQ

-469 TCGLNKDVL
+469 TCGMSKNVL
-478 YKNEEFFNLI
+478 YENVEFFNLI
-488 KTLDIEDTLDH
+488 KTLDVDETLEH

-528 FYRQLITD
+528 FYRQLVTD

-560 DEERERA
+560 DEERETA
-567 IKACGRGCE
+567 IKKCGRGCE
-576 ITRFKGLGELN
+576 ITRFKGLGELDDDD
-587 AKEFK
+587 FR
-592 DFIGPEMRLTPVT
+592 DFIGPDMRLTPVT
-605 CVDDVDVEKTIKFY
+605 CADDSDVEKTIKFY
-619 MGANTPERKD
+619 MGSNTPERKD
-629 YIMDSLVC
+629 YIMNTLVC
-637 DSSEF
+637 DETSFE

>member
-1 MTGELRRLRRVSPN
+1 
-15 PSEPNF
+15 
-21 CYNRRPMA
+21 MA
-29 KNEYGAD
+29 KDNYGAD

-67 IYILMKEVIDNSVD
+67 IYILMKEVIDNAID
-81 EFVMGC
+81 EFGQGF

-93 TVNYDTGETSVRDYG
+93 TVNYDSGEVSVRDYG

-125 GGKFDSDNFQFSAGM
+125 GGKYDNENYQFSAGM

-155 EVRSFRDGAYSE
+155 EVRAFRDGEYSE
-167 AFFKEGRLQSKKR
+167 AYFKEGRLQSKKR
-180 GTCKTREPNGTF
+180 GKCKEREANGTF
-192 IRYRPD
+192 IHYKPD
-198 VTVLKNFKV
+198 AKVLKNFKV
-207 REEHVVR
+207 REEHVLR

-226 TINLNGQSICSE
+226 TINLNGQTICSDK
-238 HGLADLI
+238 GLSDLI

-259 VKTKNLEIIFTHTN
+259 LKTKTLEIIFTHTN
-273 RFGEEYHSFVN
+273 RFGEEYHTFVN

-302 TKALNDWDAKKKFD
+302 TKALNDYDPKKKFD

-324 LGAVSL
+324 LGAVSV

-338 GQTKIKFV
+338 GQTKIKLV
-346 MNDIRSDLVA
+346 MNDLRADLVA
-356 EMKKEIEVALH
+356 QMRKEIEAVLH
-367 RSPSETEKLI
+367 RSPAEADKLI

-385 IRSQLNSIKKQA
+385 IRSQLNTIKKQA
-397 RERSQAVQV
+397 RERSQAVSV

-419 LDKIDK
+419 LDKINK
-425 KTGKPEGEGTMIFL
+425 KTGKPEGDDTMIFL
-439 TEGKS
+439 TEGQS
-444 AGGTLGNARDAMNQ
+444 AGGTLGLARDTMNQ
-458 AVFFLRGKCLN
+458 AVFFLKGKPLN

-488 KTLDIEDTLDH
+488 KTLDIEETLDH
-499 LRYGKIIFATD
+499 LRYSRIIFATD

-554 QYYCFS
+554 HYFCYS
-560 DEERERA
+560 DAEREAA
-567 IKACGRGCE
+567 IKKCGKGCE
-576 ITRFKGLGELN
+576 TTRFKGLGELN

-592 DFIGPEMRLTPVT
+592 DCIGPDMRLTPVT
-605 CVDDVDVEKTIKFY
+605 CSDDVDVEKTIKFY

>member
-1 MTGELRRLRRVSPN
+1 
-15 PSEPNF
+15 
-21 CYNRRPMA
+21 MA
-29 KNEYGAD
+29 KSEYGAD

-93 TVNYDTGETSVRDYG
+93 SVNYDTGETSVRDYG

-155 EVRSFRDGAYSE
+155 EVRSFRDGEFSE
-167 AFFKEGRLQSKKR
+167 GCFKEGRLVSKKR
-180 GTCKTREPNGTF
+180 GKCQKREPNGTF
-192 IRYRPD
+192 IRYKPD
-198 VTVLKNFKV
+198 VKVLKNFKV
-207 REEHVVR
+207 REEHVLR

-226 TINLNGQSICSE
+226 TINLNGQPICSE
-238 HGLADLI
+238 RGLADLI
-245 ADEAQFEKLYAPFH
+245 SDEAQFEKLYTPFH
-259 VKTKNLEIIFTHTN
+259 IKTKNLEIIFTHTN

-302 TKALNDWDAKKKFD
+302 TKALNEYDPKRKFD

-324 LGAVSL
+324 IGAVSI

-346 MNDIRSDLVA
+346 MNDIRSELVQQ
-356 EMKKEIEVALH
+356 MKKEIEAALH
-367 RSPSETEKLI
+367 RSPAESDKLI
-377 AKIEETGK
+377 SKIEETGK
-385 IRSQLNSIKKQA
+385 IRSQLNTIKKQA
-397 RERSQAVQV
+397 RERSQAVSV

-411 KDCKNHLK
+411 KDSKNHLR
-419 LDKIDK
+419 LDKINK
-425 KTGKPEGEGTMIFL
+425 KTGKPEGDDTMIFL
-439 TEGKS
+439 TEGQS
-444 AGGTLGNARDAMNQ
+444 AGGTLNGARDVMTQ

-469 TCGLNKDVL
+469 TCGLAKDVL

-488 KTLDIEDTLDH
+488 KTLDIEETLDH
-499 LRYGKIIFATD
+499 LRYSKIIFATD

-528 FYRQLITD
+528 FFRQLILD

-554 QYYCFS
+554 HYFCYT
-560 DEERERA
+560 DAEREAA
-567 IKACGRGCE
+567 IKKCGRGCE
-576 ITRFKGLGELN
+576 ITRFKGLGEID
-587 AKEFK
+587 KEDFK
-592 DFIGPEMRLTPVT
+592 GFIGEDMRLTPVT
-605 CVDDVDVEKTIKFY
+605 CADDTDVEKTIKFY
-619 MGANTPERKD
+619 MGSNTPERKD
-629 YIMDSLVC
+629 YIMESLIC

>member
-1 MTGELRRLRRVSPN
+1 
-15 PSEPNF
+15 
-21 CYNRRPMA
+21 MA
-29 KNEYGAD
+29 QKEVYGAE
-36 SIKTLDPVTHIRMR
+36 SIKTLDPVTHIRTR

-67 IYILMKEVIDNSVD
+67 IYILMKEVIDNSID
-81 EFVMGC
+81 EFVMGA

-93 TVNYDTGETSVRDYG
+93 TVNYDSGEVSVRDYG

-125 GGKFDSDNFQFSAGM
+125 GGKFDNENFQFSAGM

-155 EVRSFRDGAYSE
+155 EVRAFRNGEFSE
-167 AFFKEGRLQSKKR
+167 AYFEEGRLKSKKR
-180 GTCKTREPNGTF
+180 GKCKTNEPNGTY
-192 IRYRPD
+192 IRYKPD
-198 VTVLKNFKV
+198 AKVLKHFKV
-207 REEHVVR
+207 REEHVLR

-226 TINLNGQSICSE
+226 TINLNGQRICSDG
-238 HGLADLI
+238 GLKDLI
-245 ADEAQFEKLYAPFH
+245 TDEAQFEKLYQPFH
-259 VKTKNLEIIFTHTN
+259 VKTKTLEVIFTHTN

-302 TKALNDWDAKKKFD
+302 TKALNDYDPKKKFD

-324 LGAVSL
+324 IGAVSV

-338 GQTKIKFV
+338 GQTKIKMV
-346 MNDIRSDLVA
+346 MNDIRADLVA
-356 EMKKEIEVALH
+356 QMKKEIEAALH
-367 RSPSETEKLI
+367 RAPAETDKLI

-397 RERSQAVQV
+397 RERTQAVSV

-419 LDKIDK
+419 LDKVNK
-425 KTGKPEGEGTMIFL
+425 KTGKPEGDDTMIFL
-439 TEGKS
+439 VEGKS
-444 AGGTLGNARDAMNQ
+444 AGGTMVSARDANNQ
-458 AVFFLRGKCLN
+458 AVFCLRGKCLN

-488 KTLDIEDTLDH
+488 KTLDVEETLDH
-499 LRYGKIIFATD
+499 LRYSKIIFATD

-528 FYRQLITD
+528 FFRQLVTD

-554 QYYCFS
+554 QYFCYS
-560 DEERERA
+560 EEEKLA
-567 IKACGRGCE
+567 AQKKCGNGVE
-576 ITRFKGLGELN
+576 TTRFKGLGEID
-587 AKEFK
+587 AEDFRG
-592 DFIGPEMRLTPVT
+592 FIGEDIRLTPVT
-605 CVDDVDVEKTIKFY
+605 CSDDVDVEKTIKFY

-629 YIMDSLVC
+629 YIMENLVC
-637 DSSEF
+637 DASEF

>member
-1 MTGELRRLRRVSPN
+1 
-15 PSEPNF
+15 
-21 CYNRRPMA
+21 MA
-29 KNEYGAD
+29 TEYSD
-36 SIKTLDPVTHIRMR
+36 TSIKTLDPVTHIRTR

-67 IYILMKEVIDNSVD
+67 IYILMKEVIDNSID

-93 TVNYDTGETSVRDYG
+93 TVNYDTGEVSVRDYG
-108 RGIPLEKV
+108 RGIPLGKV

-125 GGKFDSDNFQFSAGM
+125 GGKFDSAAFQFSAGM

-148 NALSEFF
+148 NALSSFF
-155 EVRSFRDGAYSE
+155 EVRSFREGEFSE
-167 AFFKEGRLQSKKR
+167 AYFEEGRLKSKRR
-180 GTCKTREPNGTF
+180 GKQKTAERDGTF

-198 VTVLKNFKV
+198 EKVLKHFKV
-207 REEHVVR
+207 REEHVLR

-238 HGLADLI
+238 HGLADLVS
-245 ADEAQFEKLYAPFH
+245 DEVQFEKLYQPFH
-259 VKTKNLEIIFTHTN
+259 VKTKSLEIIFTHTN

-302 TKALNDWDAKKKFD
+302 TKALNEYDSKKKFD

-324 LGAVSL
+324 IGAVSI

-356 EMKKEIEVALH
+356 EMRKELEAAFH
-367 RSPSETEKLI
+367 RAPAETDKLI
-377 AKIEETGK
+377 SKIEETGK
-385 IRSQLNSIKKQA
+385 IRSQLVSIKKQA
-397 RERSQAVQV
+397 RERSQATSV

-411 KDCKNHLK
+411 KECKNHLR
-419 LDKIDK
+419 LDKINK
-425 KTGKPEGEGTMIFL
+425 KTGLPEGSDTMIFL
-439 TEGKS
+439 TEGLS
-444 AGGTLGNARDAMNQ
+444 AGGTLGLARDTMNQ
-458 AVFFLRGKCLN
+458 AMFFLKGKPLN
-469 TCGLNKDVL
+469 TFGLSKEIL
-478 YKNEEFFNLI
+478 YRNEEFFNLI
-488 KTLDIEDTLDH
+488 KALDIEDTLEH
-499 LRYGKIIFATD
+499 LRYAKIVFATD

-528 FYRQLITD
+528 FYRQLILD

-554 QYYCFS
+554 HYFCYS
-560 DEERERA
+560 DAEREEA
-567 IKACGRGCE
+567 IRKCGKGCE
-576 ITRFKGLGELN
+576 ITRFKGLGEID
-587 AKEFK
+587 KDDFK
-592 DFIGPEMRLTPVT
+592 GFIGEDMRLTPVT
-605 CVDDVDVEKTIKFY
+605 CGDDTDVEKTIKFY

-629 YIMDSLVC
+629 YIMESLVC

>member
-1 MTGELRRLRRVSPN
+1 
-15 PSEPNF
+15 
-21 CYNRRPMA
+21 MA
-29 KNEYGAD
+29 KESYGAE
-36 SIKTLDPVTHIRMR
+36 SIKTLDPVTHIRTR

-67 IYILMKEVIDNSVD
+67 IYILMKEVIDNSID
-81 EFVMGC
+81 EFVMGA

-93 TVNYDTGETSVRDYG
+93 TVDYATGEVSVRDYG

-125 GGKFDSDNFQFSAGM
+125 GGKFDNENFQFSAGM

-155 EVRSFRDGAYSE
+155 EVRSVREDEFSE
-167 AFFKEGRLQSKKR
+167 AYFEEGRLKSRKR
-180 GTCKTREPNGTF
+180 GKLKVHEPNGTF
-192 IRYRPD
+192 IRYKPD
-198 VTVLKNFKV
+198 AKVLKHFKV
-207 REEHVVR
+207 REDHVLR

-226 TINLNGQSICSE
+226 TINLNGQRIVSDK
-238 HGLADLI
+238 GLADLI
-245 ADEAQFEKLYAPFH
+245 ADEAQFDKLYSPFH
-259 VKTKNLEIIFTHTN
+259 IKTKTLEIIFTHTN
-273 RFGEEYHSFVN
+273 RFGEEYYTFVN

-302 TKALNDWDAKKKFD
+302 TKALNDFDPKKKFD

-324 LGAVSL
+324 IGAVSV

-338 GQTKIKFV
+338 GQTKIKLV
-346 MNDIRSDLVA
+346 MNDLRTELVQQ
-356 EMKKEIEVALH
+356 MKKEIETELH
-367 RSPSETEKLI
+367 RSPGETQRLI

-385 IRSQLNSIKKQA
+385 IRSQLNTIKREA
-397 RERSQAVQV
+397 REKSQAISV

-419 LDKIDK
+419 LDKINK
-425 KTGKPEGEGTMIFL
+425 KTGKPEGADTMIFL
-439 TEGKS
+439 TEGLS
-444 AGGTLGNARDAMNQ
+444 AGGTLGAARDAMNQ
-458 AVFFLRGKCLN
+458 AVFFLRGKPLN
-469 TCGLNKDVL
+469 TCSLNKDVL
-478 YKNEEFFNLI
+478 YRNEEFFNLI
-488 KTLDIEDTLDH
+488 KTLDVDESLDH

-528 FYRQLITD
+528 FYRQLVLD

-554 QYYCFS
+554 HYFCYS
-560 DEERERA
+560 DEEREAA
-567 IKACGRGCE
+567 IKKCGKGCE
-576 ITRFKGLGELN
+576 ITRFKGLGEIDR
-587 AKEFK
+587 EDFK
-592 DFIGPEMRLTPVT
+592 GFIGEDMRLTPVT
-605 CVDDVDVEKTIKFY
+605 CADDSDVEKTIKFY
-619 MGANTPERKD
+619 MGSNTPERKD
-629 YIMDSLVC
+629 YIMESLVC
-637 DSSEF
+637 DDSAWE

>member
-1 MTGELRRLRRVSPN
+1 
-15 PSEPNF
+15 
-21 CYNRRPMA
+21 MA
-29 KNEYGAD
+29 MARQNYGD
-36 SIKTLDPVTHIRMR
+36 SNIRTLDPVTHIRMR

-67 IYILMKEVIDNSVD
+67 IYILMKEVIDNSID

-87 GKKIDV
+87 GRRIDV

-108 RGIPLEKV
+108 RGIPLGKV

-125 GGKFDSDNFQFSAGM
+125 GGKFDSDSFQFSAGM

-148 NALSEFF
+148 NALSAFF
-155 EVRSFRDGAYSE
+155 EVKSYREGEVSE
-167 AFFKEGRLQSKKR
+167 AYFEEGRLKSQRRSRQKEPQR
-180 GTCKTREPNGTF
+180 DGTY
-192 IRYRPD
+192 IRYCPD
-198 VTVLKNFKV
+198 AKVLKQFKV
-207 REEHVVR
+207 REEHVLR

-226 TINLNGQSICSE
+226 TINLNGQPICSDR
-238 HGLADLI
+238 GLQDLV
-245 ADEAQFEKLYAPFH
+245 ADEVRFEMLYAPFH
-259 VKTKNLEIIFTHTN
+259 VKTKTLEVIFTHTN

-302 TKALNDWDAKKKFD
+302 TKALNDYDSKKRFE

-324 LGAVSL
+324 IGAVSI

-346 MNDIRSDLVA
+346 MNDIRSDLVS
-356 EMKKEIEVALH
+356 EMRKEIESALH
-367 RSPSETEKLI
+367 RAPAETEKLI
-377 AKIEETGK
+377 AKIEETGR
-385 IRSQLNSIKKQA
+385 IRSQLVTIKKKA
-397 RERSQAVQV
+397 REHAQAVSV

-419 LDKIDK
+419 LDKVNK
-425 KTGKPEGEGTMIFL
+425 KTGRPEGEDTMIFL
-439 TEGKS
+439 TEGLS
-444 AGGTLGNARDAMNQ
+444 AGGTLGKVRDAATQ

-469 TCGLNKDVL
+469 TCGMSKNVL
-478 YKNEEFFNLI
+478 YENVEFFNLI
-488 KTLDIEDTLDH
+488 KTLDVDETLEH

-528 FYRQLITD
+528 FYRQLVAD

-560 DEERERA
+560 DEEREAAVRR
-567 IKACGRGCE
+567 CGRGVE
-576 ITRFKGLGELN
+576 ITRFKGLGELDDDD
-587 AKEFK
+587 FR
-592 DFIGPEMRLTPVT
+592 DFIGPNMRLTPVT
-605 CVDDVDVEKTIKFY
+605 CADDSDVEKTIKFY
-619 MGANTPERKD
+619 MGSNTPERKD
-629 YIMDSLVC
+629 YIMNTLVC
-637 DSSEF
+637 DETSYE

>member
-1 MTGELRRLRRVSPN
+1 
-15 PSEPNF
+15 
-21 CYNRRPMA
+21 MA
-29 KNEYGAD
+29 KTNYGAD

-67 IYILMKEVIDNSVD
+67 IYILMKEVIDNSID
-81 EFVMGC
+81 EFVMGA

-93 TVNYDTGETSVRDYG
+93 TVNYDSGEVSVRDYG

-155 EVRSFRDGAYSE
+155 EVRSFRDGEYSE
-167 AFFKEGRLQSKKR
+167 AFFKEGRLQAKKR
-180 GTCKTREPNGTF
+180 GKCAKAEPNGTF
-192 IRYRPD
+192 TRYKPD
-198 VTVLKNFKV
+198 AKVLKAFKM
-207 REEHVVR
+207 REEHVLR
-214 RMKMY
+214 RMRMY

-226 TINLNGQSICSE
+226 TINLNGQAICSE
-238 HGLADLI
+238 GGLADLV

-259 VKTKNLEIIFTHTN
+259 IRTKNLEIIFTHTN

-302 TKALNDWDAKKKFD
+302 TKALNDYDPKKKFD

-324 LGAVSL
+324 IGAVSL
-330 RIMNPVFE
+330 KIMNPVFE

-356 EMKKEIEVALH
+356 QMKKEIEAALH
-367 RSPSETEKLI
+367 RAPGETDKLI

-385 IRSQLNSIKKQA
+385 IRSQLNTIKKQA
-397 RERSQAVQV
+397 RERSQAVSV

-411 KDCKNHLK
+411 KDSKNHLK
-419 LDKIDK
+419 LDKINK
-425 KTGKPEGEGTMIFL
+425 KTGLPDGSETMIFL
-439 TEGKS
+439 TEGQS
-444 AGGTLGNARDAMNQ
+444 AGGTLGLARDATNQ
-458 AVFFLRGKCLN
+458 AVFFLRGKPLN

-488 KTLDIEDTLDH
+488 KTLDVDESLEH

-510 ADVDGLHIRMLLT
+510 ADVDGLHIRMLLA

-536 GRVFIL
+536 GRVFVL

-554 QYYCFS
+554 QYYCFT
-560 DEERERA
+560 DEEREKA
-567 IKACGRGCE
+567 IAKCGKGCE

-592 DFIGPEMRLTPVT
+592 DFIGKDMRLTPVT
-605 CVDDVDVEKTIKFY
+605 CADDLDVEKSIKFY
-619 MGANTPERKD
+619 MGNNTPERKN
-629 YIMDSLVC
+629 YIMESLVC

>member
-1 MTGELRRLRRVSPN
+1 
-15 PSEPNF
+15 
-21 CYNRRPMA
+21 MA
-29 KNEYGAD
+29 KDYGD
-36 SIKTLDPVTHIRMR
+36 DKIKTLDPVTHIRMR

-67 IYILMKEVIDNSVD
+67 IYILMKEVIDNSID

-93 TVNYDTGETSVRDYG
+93 TVNYDTGEVSVRDYG
-108 RGIPLEKV
+108 RGIPLGKV

-125 GGKFDSDNFQFSAGM
+125 GGKYDNENYQFSAGM

-148 NALSEFF
+148 NALSTFF
-155 EVRSFRDGAYSE
+155 EVRSFRDGEFAE
-167 AFFKEGRLQSKKR
+167 ASFEEGRLKSQRR
-180 GTCKTREPNGTF
+180 GKQKTTERDGTF

-198 VTVLKNFKV
+198 VKVLKNFKM
-207 REEHVVR
+207 REEHVLR

-226 TINLNGQSICSE
+226 TIVLNGQTICSE
-238 HGLADLI
+238 HGLADLV

-259 VKTKNLEIIFTHTN
+259 VKTKSLEIIFTHTN

-302 TKALNDWDAKKKFD
+302 TKALNDYDAKKKFD

-324 LGAVSL
+324 LGAVSI

-346 MNDIRSDLVA
+346 MNDIRADLVA
-356 EMKKEIEVALH
+356 EMKKEILAALH
-367 RSPSETEKLI
+367 RAPAETEKLV

-385 IRSQLNSIKKQA
+385 IRSQLNTIKKQA
-397 RERSQAVQV
+397 RERTQAVSV

-411 KDCKNHLK
+411 KDCKRHLK

-425 KTGKPEGEGTMIFL
+425 KTGQPEGSDTMIFL
-439 TEGKS
+439 TEGQS
-444 AGGTLGNARDAMNQ
+444 AGGTLGLARDTMNQ
-458 AVFFLRGKCLN
+458 AVFFLKGKPLN

-478 YKNEEFFNLI
+478 YRNEEFFNLI

-499 LRYGKIIFATD
+499 LRYGRIIFATD

-554 QYYCFS
+554 HYFCYT
-560 DEERERA
+560 DAEREAA
-567 IKACGRGCE
+567 IRKCGKGCE
-576 ITRFKGLGELN
+576 ITRFKGLGEID
-587 AKEFK
+587 KDDFK
-592 DFIGPEMRLTPVT
+592 GFIGDEIRLTPVT
-605 CVDDVDVEKTIKFY
+605 CADDQDVEKTIKFY

-629 YIMDSLVC
+629 YIMDTLVC
-637 DSSEF
+637 DAAEF

>member
-1 MTGELRRLRRVSPN
+1 
-15 PSEPNF
+15 
-21 CYNRRPMA
+21 MA
-29 KNEYGAD
+29 KDYGD
-36 SIKTLDPVTHIRMR
+36 TSIKTLDPVTHIRTR

-67 IYILMKEVIDNSVD
+67 IYILMKEVIDNSID
-81 EFVMGC
+81 EFVMGA

-93 TVNYDTGETSVRDYG
+93 EVNYDTGETSVRDYG
-108 RGIPLEKV
+108 RGIPLGKV

-125 GGKFDSDNFQFSAGM
+125 GGKFDSDSFQFSAGM

-155 EVRSFRDGAYSE
+155 EVRSYREGEYSE
-167 AFFKEGRLQSKKR
+167 AYFKEGRLQSKKR
-180 GTCKTREPNGTF
+180 GKDKENRHSGT
-192 IRYRPD
+192 YTHYKPD
-198 VTVLKNFKV
+198 VKVLKNFKV

-214 RMKMY
+214 RMRMY
-219 CYVNAGL
+219 AYVNAGL
-226 TINLNGQSICSE
+226 TIRLNGQEICSD

-245 ADEAQFEKLYAPFH
+245 ADEAQFEKLYTPFH
-259 VKTKNLEIIFTHTN
+259 IKTKNLEIIFTHTN

-302 TKALNDWDAKKKFD
+302 TKALNEYDSKKKFD

-324 LGAVSL
+324 IGAVSL

-346 MNDIRSDLVA
+346 MNDIRSDLVK
-356 EMKKEIEVALH
+356 EMQKEILSALH
-367 RSPSETEKLI
+367 RSSAEADKLI

-385 IRSQLNSIKKQA
+385 IRSQLNTIKKQA
-397 RERSQAVQV
+397 RERTQAVSV

-419 LDKIDK
+419 LDKINK
-425 KTGKPEGEGTMIFL
+425 KTGKPEGDDTMIFL
-439 TEGKS
+439 TEGQS
-444 AGGTLGNARDAMNQ
+444 AGGTLGLARDTMTQ
-458 AVFFLRGKCLN
+458 AVFFLKGKPLN

-488 KTLDIEDTLDH
+488 KTLDIEETLDH
-499 LRYGKIIFATD
+499 LRYSKIIFATD

-554 QYYCFS
+554 HYFCYT
-560 DEERERA
+560 DHEREDA
-567 IKACGRGCE
+567 IRKCGKGCE
-576 ITRFKGLGELN
+576 ITRFKGLGEID
-587 AKEFK
+587 KDDFK
-592 DFIGPEMRLTPVT
+592 GFIGKEIRLTPVT
-605 CVDDVDVEKTIKFY
+605 CSDDVDVEKTIKFY
-619 MGANTPERKD
+619 MGQNTPERKD
-629 YIMDSLVC
+629 YIMENLVC